1 MTTPTRT
8 RRGGPPKLNIR
19 WRKTTA
25 TWVIFAGR
33 SPLETGF
40 HSSDHALEYLCKF
53 HPERVDDFPVEAVAH
68 AAPYLQTW
76 VGELRL
82 AKNGFP
88 PDSKS
93 DNSAGVPSPAVTPAI
108 NEPTP

>member
-1 MTTPTRT
+1 MTTTKRT
-8 RRGGPPKLNIR
+8 PRGGPPKLNIR

-40 HSSDHALEYLCKF
+40 HSSDHALEFLCKR
-53 HPERVDDFPVEAVAH
+53 HPERVDDFPPEAVAY
-68 AAPYLQTW
+68 AAPYLQRW
-76 VGELRL
+76 VAELRA

-88 PDSKS
+88 PDSKC
-93 DNSAGVPSPAVTPAI
+93 DNSPAGHPAATTAT